1 MANPLNNLGH
11 QLSAVTES
19 VLYVRN
25 DRIHRARIL
34 GTGALMVAVFLL
46 CTAGAV
52 EAAGTNDLE
61 KYSKNVSSK
70 TNVIVDI
77 ISYICYIGGAIL
89 AALGIVDLKKHVEQP
104 TQVKM
109 KDGLAKLGFGGMLLA
124 LPFFTDVIQDTT
136 GSEAAGNA
144 KFVPFERG
152 QIKIN

>member
-1 MANPLNNLGH
+1 MISTIGH
-11 QLSAVTES
+11 KVSAVTES

-25 DRIHRARIL
+25 DKIHRARVL
-34 GTGALMVAVFLL
+34 AAATLMVGVFML

-52 EAAGTNDLE
+52 EAAGSNDLE
-61 KYSKNVSSK
+61 KYSKAVSGK

-124 LPFFTDVIQDTT
+124 LPYFTDVIQDTMVAD
-136 GSEAAGNA
+136 GNGNA
-144 KFVPFERG
+144 DFKQFSTKP
-152 QIKIN
+152 QI